1 MTESTD
7 RPDVRGGGGESP
19 RAANAF
25 DFGRGDERAGA
36 AASLSTVADTVRRI
50 LRADTAS
57 IASFSVADRTVTWLA
72 TSGFRN
78 VEAEGGIVNPLRG
91 EFAERAA
98 QASEDETIIEVRGVA
113 GDLPTSEFPL
123 HSAEGVRDLALVR
136 LRARGENL
144 GVLAVGFR
152 EHHRFTAEE
161 RQQLEG
167 LAEMASLA
175 LDNARLLDTLGAAKR
190 VWEQTFD
197 AIPDGIIVH
206 DDRMRVVRCN
216 MAAAETMGLHPSDVA
231 GMSCAEAFA
240 RIFGERAAA
249 YHMRPGT
256 ARTTSSFELQAE
268 DGRRYLVSV
277 APVSSL
283 ADGVW
288 GLESE
293 DVQTRSDSAKDA
305 RAEKDTTTEAGK
317 DTDANSESRSQTAEL
332 GLHTSESDTQTSE
345 SGARHTTAHA
355 AQAWSVI
362 TWSDITTL
370 AEVQEQLARS
380 RRLATIGQLAA
391 GVAHEINNPLAAIT
405 TCAEAT
411 LRDLLDTPQTAAL
424 AAERQWDY
432 YLEEIVRQA
441 LRCKQITR
449 GLLDLSRQKRAR
461 REPVELNRLVGQAAQ
476 VFEQRARER
485 GVSVESRLDPSVGEV
500 ATDEAM
506 VRQILDNL
514 LSNALDAAREG
525 GRVSVATALEGER
538 VRVEVEDDG
547 PGIPPETL
555 ARVFDPFFTTKDP
568 GRGAGLGL
576 AISLT
581 FAEAMGGTLTAES
594 KPDAGSRFRLW
605 LPRRTPERQ

>member
-1 MTESTD
+1 MAESKD
-7 RPDVRGGGGESP
+7 SR
-19 RAANAF
+19 RA
-25 DFGRGDERAGA
+25 AGA
-36 AASLSTVADTVRRI
+36 ATLDTVVETVRRI

-57 IASFSVADRTVTWLA
+57 IASFSESERTITWLA
-72 TSGFRN
+72 TSGFRS
-78 VEAEGGIVNPLRG
+78 VRADGREIVNPVRG

-98 QASEDETIIEVRGVA
+98 AFDLESDEPILEVRGLA
-113 GDLPTSEFPL
+113 GDLPESEFPL
-123 HSAEGVRDLALVR
+123 HSAEGVRDLALAR
-136 LRARGENL
+136 LRARGVNL

-167 LAEMASLA
+167 LADMAALA

-216 MAAAETMGLHPSDVA
+216 MAAAEAMGQHPADVV
-231 GMSCAEAFA
+231 GMSCADAFA
-240 RIFGERAAA
+240 RLFGERAAA

-256 ARTTSSFELQAE
+256 PRTTSSFELQAE
-268 DGRRYLVSV
+268 DGRRHLVAV
-277 APVSSL
+277 APLSSL
-283 ADGVW
+283 
-288 GLESE
+288 ESIQ
-293 DVQTRSDSAKDA
+293 DDSQPPGFQTPSS
-305 RAEKDTTTEAGK
+305 
-317 DTDANSESRSQTAEL
+317 
-332 GLHTSESDTQTSE
+332 
-345 SGARHTTAHA
+345 
-355 AQAWSVI
+355 WSVI

-380 RRLATIGQLAA
+380 RRLASIGQLAA

-411 LRDLLDTPQTAAL
+411 LRDIKSDPATAR
-424 AAERQWDY
+424 AAVERQWDY

-461 REPVELNRLVGQAAQ
+461 RDPVDLNRVVAQAAQ
-476 VFEQRARER
+476 LFERRGREEG
-485 GVSVESRLDPSVGEV
+485 GVRVEVEPDPLVGEV

-506 VRQILDNL
+506 VRQVLDNL
-514 LSNALDAAREG
+514 LANALDAAGAG
-525 GRVSVATALEGER
+525 GAVHVSTLLVGER
-538 VRVEVEDDG
+538 VRVEVADTG
-547 PGIPPETL
+547 AGIAPETL
-555 ARVFDPFFTTKDP
+555 ARIFDPFFTTKDP

-581 FAEAMGGTLTAES
+581 LAEALGGALTVES
-594 KPDAGSRFRLW
+594 KPGKGSRFRLW
-605 LPRRTPERQ
+605 LPRRTPEKQ

>member
-1 MTESTD
+1 MAESND
-7 RPDVRGGGGESP
+7 NQSG
-19 RAANAF
+19 RAAAAF
-25 DFGRGDERAGA
+25 EFGGA
-36 AASLSTVADTVRRI
+36 LHAESAATLSTVVETVRRI

-57 IASFSVADRTVTWLA
+57 IASFSVEERTVTWLA
-72 TSGFRN
+72 TSGFQS
-78 VEAEGGIVNPLRG
+78 VETAGRPVVNPLRG

-98 QASEDETIIEVRGVA
+98 TMDEETIIEVRGLA
-113 GDLPTSEFPL
+113 GDLPMSEFPL
-123 HSAEGVRDLALVR
+123 HSAEGVRDLAIAR
-136 LRARGENL
+136 LRARGETL
-144 GVLAVGFR
+144 GVLAVGHR

-167 LAEMASLA
+167 LAEMAALA

-197 AIPDGIIVH
+197 SIPDGIIVH

-216 MAAAETMGLHPSDVA
+216 MAAADGIGLHPSDVA

-240 RIFGERAAA
+240 RLFGERAAA

-256 ARTTSSFELQAE
+256 ARTISSFELQAE

-283 ADGVW
+283 ESGVW
-288 GLESE
+288 SLESGTKDE
-293 DVQTRSDSAKDA
+293 GRAPSEVEAVSADSSADDSKG
-305 RAEKDTTTEAGK
+305 EPSTG
-317 DTDANSESRSQTAEL
+317 SHQRSQPTDSRL
-332 GLHTSESDTQTSE
+332 QTPDS
-345 SGARHTTAHA
+345 RLQTN
-355 AQAWSVI
+355 WSVI

-411 LRDLLDTPQTAAL
+411 LRDLRSEEETARL
-424 AAERQWDY
+424 AEERGWAE

-449 GLLDLSRQKRAR
+449 GLLDLSRQRRAR
-461 REPVELNRLVGQAAQ
+461 REPVEINRLVEQAARI
-476 VFEQRARER
+476 FEER
-485 GVSVESRLDPSVGEV
+485 GRGRAVSVEVRADDSVGVV

-514 LSNALDAAREG
+514 LDNALGAVSEG
-525 GRVSVATALEGER
+525 GRVCVSTGLEGER
-538 VRVEVEDDG
+538 VCVEVSDDG
-547 PGIPPETL
+547 PGIAPDTL

-568 GRGAGLGL
+568 GRGAGLG
-576 AISLT
+576 
-581 FAEAMGGTLTAES
+581 
-594 KPDAGSRFRLW
+594 
-605 LPRRTPERQ
+605 

>member
-1 MTESTD
+1 MSERIDNSVD
-7 RPDVRGGGGESP
+7 DS
-19 RAANAF
+19 RAAGDVPKAEGSRSGDANETY
-25 DFGRGDERAGA
+25 GRGAAEGA
-36 AASLSTVADTVRRI
+36 AILHTVIETVRRI
-50 LRADTAS
+50 LHADTAS
-57 IASFSVADRTVTWLA
+57 IASFSEVERTVTWLA

-78 VEAEGGIVNPLRG
+78 VEAGGEIVNPLRG

-98 QASEDETIIEVRGVA
+98 SAAIDDDETIIEVRGLA
-113 GDLPTSEFPL
+113 GDLPQSEFPL

-144 GVLAVGFR
+144 GVLAVGYR

-167 LAEMASLA
+167 LAEMAALA
-175 LDNARLLDTLGAAKR
+175 LDNARLLDTLGAAKH

-197 AIPDGIIVH
+197 AIPDGIIVQ
-206 DDRMRVVRCN
+206 DDRMMVMRCN
-216 MAAAETMGLHPSDVA
+216 MAAAEAMGRHPSEVV

-240 RIFGERAAA
+240 RLFGERAAA

-256 ARTTSSFELQAE
+256 PRTTSSFELQAE

-277 APVSSL
+277 APLSSL
-283 ADGVW
+283 ESGVW
-288 GLESE
+288 SLESEAKNLESE
-293 DVQTRSDSAKDA
+293 DKNRPAQGSSSTDSLTKASTSSDSDSITS
-305 RAEKDTTTEAGK
+305 AESGSQPTGSGLQTPD
-317 DTDANSESRSQTAEL
+317 SRL
-332 GLHTSESDTQTSE
+332 QTS
-345 SGARHTTAHA
+345 
-355 AQAWSVI
+355 WSVI

-411 LRDLLDTPQTAAL
+411 LRDLRTEPDTARV

-449 GLLDLSRQKRAR
+449 GLLDLSRQRRAR
-461 REPVELNRLVGQAAQ
+461 RESVELNGLVRQATQ
-476 VFEQRARER
+476 IFEQRGNDG
-485 GVSVESRLDPSVGEV
+485 GVRVEVLTDSSVGEV

-514 LSNALDAAREG
+514 LSNALDAVGEG
-525 GRVSVATALEGER
+525 GSIRVSTFLDGER

-547 PGIPPETL
+547 SGIPPETL

-581 FAEAMGGTLTAES
+581 LAEAMGGALTVES
-594 KPDAGSRFRLW
+594 RPGKGSRFRLW
-605 LPRRTPERQ
+605 LPRRTPENK

>member
-7 RPDVRGGGGESP
+7 RTDVQDAGGESP

-25 DFGRGDERAGA
+25 DFGRGDERAGV
-36 AASLSTVADTVRRI
+36 AASLSTVAETVRRI
-50 LRADTAS
+50 LRADTTS
-57 IASFSVADRTVTWLA
+57 IASFSVADRTITWLA
-72 TSGFRN
+72 TSGFQT

-98 QASEDETIIEVRGVA
+98 EADDTETIIEVRGVA

-144 GVLAVGFR
+144 GVLAVGYR

-167 LAEMASLA
+167 LAEMAALA

-216 MAAAETMGLHPSDVA
+216 VAAAETMGLHPSDVA

-283 ADGVW
+283 ESGVW
-288 GLESE
+288 SLESE
-293 DVQTRSDSAKDA
+293 DGGRARSGSAKDA
-305 RAEKDTTTEAGK
+305 RAEGGDGAGA
-317 DTDANSESRSQTAEL
+317 DSESGGQTAEP
-332 GLHTSESDTQTSE
+332 GLQTSE
-345 SGARHTTAHA
+345 SGASHDARA

-391 GVAHEINNPLAAIT
+391 GVAHEINNPPPAIT

-461 REPVELNRLVGQAAQ
+461 REPVELNRVVGQAAQ

-485 GVSVESRLDPSVGEV
+485 GVGVESRLDPSVGEV

-525 GRVSVATALEGER
+525 GRVLVATALEGER
-538 VRVEVEDDG
+538 VRVEIEDDG

-594 KPDAGSRFRLW
+594 KPGAGSRFRLW

>member
-1 MTESTD
+1 MTESHD
-7 RPDVRGGGGESP
+7 NQAGRVSAAFEFGGALHAES
-19 RAANAF
+19 AAT
-25 DFGRGDERAGA
+25 
-36 AASLSTVADTVRRI
+36 LSTVVETVRRI

-57 IASFSVADRTVTWLA
+57 IASFSVEERTVTWLA
-72 TSGFRN
+72 TSGFQS
-78 VEAEGGIVNPLRG
+78 VETAGRPVVNPLRG

-98 QASEDETIIEVRGVA
+98 TMDEETIIEVRGLA
-113 GDLPTSEFPL
+113 GDLPMSEFPL
-123 HSAEGVRDLALVR
+123 HSAEGVRDLAIAR
-136 LRARGENL
+136 LRARGETL
-144 GVLAVGFR
+144 GVLAVGHR

-167 LAEMASLA
+167 LAEMAALA

-197 AIPDGIIVH
+197 SIPDGIIVH

-216 MAAAETMGLHPSDVA
+216 MAAADGIGLHPSDVA

-240 RIFGERAAA
+240 RLFGERAAA

-256 ARTTSSFELQAE
+256 ARTISSFELQAE

-283 ADGVW
+283 ESGVLS
-288 GLESE
+288 LESGTRVE
-293 DVQTRSDSAKDA
+293 GRAPSEVGAVSADSSAADSKGESSTGSHQHSQQTDSRLQTPD
-305 RAEKDTTTEAGK
+305 
-317 DTDANSESRSQTAEL
+317 SRLQTN
-332 GLHTSESDTQTSE
+332 
-345 SGARHTTAHA
+345 
-355 AQAWSVI
+355 WSVI

-411 LRDLLDTPQTAAL
+411 LRDLRSEDETARL
-424 AAERQWDY
+424 AQERGWAE

-449 GLLDLSRQKRAR
+449 GLLDLSRQRRAR
-461 REPVELNRLVGQAAQ
+461 REPVEINRLVEQAARI
-476 VFEQRARER
+476 FEERGRARS
-485 GVSVESRLDPSVGEV
+485 VSVEVRADESVGVV

-514 LSNALDAAREG
+514 LDNALAAVSEG
-525 GRVSVATALEGER
+525 GRVGVSTGLEGER
-538 VRVEVEDDG
+538 VCVEVSDDG
-547 PGIPPETL
+547 PGIAPDTL

-581 FAEAMGGTLTAES
+581 YAEAMGGTLNAES
-594 KPDAGSRFRLW
+594 KPGAGTRFRLW
-605 LPRRTPERQ
+605 LPRRTPEKQ

>member
-1 MTESTD
+1 MTESSD
-7 RPDVRGGGGESP
+7 RRAAEVLGGGAERASAFEFGGDGARP
-19 RAANAF
+19 RA
-25 DFGRGDERAGA
+25 EGA
-36 AASLSTVADTVRRI
+36 ATLGTVVETVRRI

-57 IASFSVADRTVTWLA
+57 IASFSVEDRTITWLA
-72 TSGFRN
+72 TSGFQSMQT
-78 VEAEGGIVNPLRG
+78 GGRPVVNPLRG

-98 QASEDETIIEVRGVA
+98 AVQDDETIIEVRGLA
-113 GDLPTSEFPL
+113 GDLPMSEFPL

-136 LRARGENL
+136 LRARGETL
-144 GVLAVGFR
+144 GVLAVGHR

-167 LAEMASLA
+167 LAEMAALA

-197 AIPDGIIVH
+197 SIPDGHTVH

-216 MAAAETMGLHPSDVA
+216 MAAAEGVGLHPSDLA

-240 RIFGERAAA
+240 RLFGERAAA

-283 ADGVW
+283 ESGVW
-288 GLESE
+288 SLESKAGGAGHAQPE
-293 DVQTRSDSAKDA
+293 AESADTRSQAKD
-305 RAEKDTTTEAGK
+305 EG
-317 DTDANSESRSQTAEL
+317 SETKEQDRVASEQGRQQADSGLQTPDS
-332 GLHTSESDTQTSE
+332 GLQTN
-345 SGARHTTAHA
+345 
-355 AQAWSVI
+355 WSVI

-370 AEVQEQLARS
+370 AEVQDQLARS

-411 LRDLLDTPQTAAL
+411 LRDLRSEPGTAR
-424 AAERQWDY
+424 AASERGWAE

-449 GLLDLSRQKRAR
+449 GLLDLSRQRRAR
-461 REPVELNRLVGQAAQ
+461 REPVELNRLVEQAARI
-476 VFEQRARER
+476 FEERGRER
-485 GVSVESRLDPSVGEV
+485 GVRVETQLDESLGVVG
-500 ATDEAM
+500 TDEAM

-514 LSNALDAAREG
+514 LDNALAAVAGG
-525 GRVSVATALEGER
+525 GRVRVSTGREGER
-538 VRVEVEDDG
+538 VCVEVSDDG
-547 PGIPPETL
+547 PGITPDTL

-581 FAEAMGGTLTAES
+581 YAEAMGGTLTAES
-594 KPDAGSRFRLW
+594 KPGAGTRFRLW
-605 LPRRTPERQ
+605 LPRRTPENQ

>member
-1 MTESTD
+1 MTQSDEHQSGHASAAFEFGGVLHAES
-7 RPDVRGGGGESP
+7 
-19 RAANAF
+19 AAT
-25 DFGRGDERAGA
+25 
-36 AASLSTVADTVRRI
+36 LSTVVETVRRI

-57 IASFSVADRTVTWLA
+57 IASFSVEERTVTWLA
-72 TSGFRN
+72 TSGFQSA
-78 VEAEGGIVNPLRG
+78 EAEGLPVVNPLRG

-98 QASEDETIIEVRGVA
+98 AMDEETIIEVRGVA
-113 GDLPTSEFPL
+113 GDLPLSEFPL
-123 HSAEGVRDLALVR
+123 HSAEGVRDLAIAR
-136 LRARGENL
+136 LRARGETL
-144 GVLAVGFR
+144 GVLAVGHR

-167 LAEMASLA
+167 LAEMAALA

-197 AIPDGIIVH
+197 SIPDGIIVH

-216 MAAAETMGLHPSDVA
+216 MAAADGIGLHPSDVA

-240 RIFGERAAA
+240 RLFGERAAA

-283 ADGVW
+283 ESGVW
-288 GLESE
+288 SLESG
-293 DVQTRSDSAKDA
+293 TKDEGRAPSEVKTADAA
-305 RAEKDTTTEAGK
+305 RAEADSLAADPEQ
-317 DTDANSESRSQTAEL
+317 ESSTRSQQGSQRQTDS
-332 GLHTSESDTQTSE
+332 GLRTPDSGLQTN
-345 SGARHTTAHA
+345 
-355 AQAWSVI
+355 WSVI

-411 LRDLLDTPQTAAL
+411 LRDLRTEEETARL
-424 AAERQWDY
+424 AQERGWAE

-449 GLLDLSRQKRAR
+449 GLLDLSRQRRAR
-461 REPVELNRLVGQAAQ
+461 REPVEVNHLVEQAARI
-476 VFEQRARER
+476 FEERGRARS
-485 GVSVESRLDPSVGEV
+485 VSVEVRADDSIGVV

-514 LSNALDAAREG
+514 LDNALGAVSEG
-525 GRVSVATALEGER
+525 GHVSVSTGLEGER
-538 VRVEVEDDG
+538 VCVEVSDDG
-547 PGIPPETL
+547 PGIAPDTL

-581 FAEAMGGTLTAES
+581 YAEAMGGTLTAES
-594 KPDAGSRFRLW
+594 KPGAGTRFRLW